1 MNRRSP
7 RVPGSLAFV
16 LLSLACAQPAR
27 TEPGAT
33 AAPAAR
39 MERFEV
45 RARTD
50 AFGGATFG
58 TVGAYERIDAVAHVS
73 LDPMHSAN
81 RAIADLA
88 LAPRDAQGR
97 VAYDAD
103 VTILRPKDPARA
115 GGTLLLDVPNRGNRL
130 ALAVLNDLPRSGG
143 LDDAAGAGNGF
154 AMQRGYTLVWV
165 AWQADVAGAGLM
177 NTRFPLAHGAD
188 GAAITGEVQ
197 LEVVFDHARQPGRIA
212 LPYPAATLDPE
223 RVRATVRARRSDA
236 PRPLPAGALRWANA
250 REVLVT
256 RPADADAG
264 AIYELVYVARD
275 PVVTGLGFA
284 ATRDVVSFLRFERA
298 DARGAPNPL
307 AGQVGRA
314 IAIGISQSG
323 RYLRD
328 WLWQGFEVDGAGR
341 PLFEGVM
348 PVIAGARKTYTNLR
362 WGQPGRFSRQ
372 HEEHL
377 VPGNQFPFTYAVTRD
392 PVTGAAD
399 GVLARCTSN
408 GTCPKLMHVDTSAE
422 FWQAGASLVGTDG
435 AGLDVDFPAN
445 VRAYLL
451 AGASHAPGM
460 VAPYC
465 ALPANPVAYAPVLRA
480 LVVAMERWVRGEAE
494 PPETVWPR
502 LARGELRQPLA
513 NEPAP
518 NRVERVD
525 YGVVPPRTVGEGW
538 QVLVP
543 RTDAAGNDRPGIPL
557 WALQDEPGAYLG
569 WNVRGK
575 GFAPGELCFVFGGF
589 RAQPGQVRMPG
600 DEGSKVAAALCAQ
613 RLLVDSDCPPR

>member
-1 MNRRSP
+1 
-7 RVPGSLAFV
+7 
-16 LLSLACAQPAR
+16 
-27 TEPGAT
+27 
-33 AAPAAR
+33 
-39 MERFEV
+39 
-45 RARTD
+45 
-50 AFGGATFG
+50 
-58 TVGAYERIDAVAHVS
+58 
-73 LDPMHSAN
+73 
-81 RAIADLA
+81 
-88 LAPRDAQGR
+88 
-97 VAYDAD
+97 
-103 VTILRPKDPARA
+103 
-115 GGTLLLDVPNRGNRL
+115 
-130 ALAVLNDLPRSGG
+130 
-143 LDDAAGAGNGF
+143 
-154 AMQRGYTLVWV
+154 
-165 AWQADVAGAGLM
+165 
-177 NTRFPLAHGAD
+177 
-188 GAAITGEVQ
+188 
-197 LEVVFDHARQPGRIA
+197 
-212 LPYPAATLDPE
+212 
-223 RVRATVRARRSDA
+223 
-236 PRPLPAGALRWANA
+236 
-250 REVLVT
+250 
-256 RPADADAG
+256 
-264 AIYELVYVARD
+264 
-275 PVVTGLGFA
+275 
-284 ATRDVVSFLRFERA
+284 
-298 DARGAPNPL
+298 
-307 AGQVGRA
+307 
-314 IAIGISQSG
+314 
-323 RYLRD
+323 
-328 WLWQGFEVDGAGR
+328 
-341 PLFEGVM
+341 
-348 PVIAGARKTYTNLR
+348 
-362 WGQPGRFSRQ
+362 
-372 HEEHL
+372 
-377 VPGNQFPFTYAVTRD
+377 
-392 PVTGAAD
+392 
-399 GVLARCTSN
+399 
-408 GTCPKLMHVDTSAE
+408 
-422 FWQAGASLVGTDG
+422 